1 MCCNRVERDGSLIHL
16 LPELG
21 AIHHNTVLTM
31 LEVGDEERSVM
42 KHPPHAST
50 VKSKTWIAFGHLAIE
65 HRHSQATIPMLLR
78 SVSCSHQGPMHQSLL
93 VMALVDFDLGQP
105 LGWLHRRPQTGTSHA
120 QINQPGF
127 RMQFHP
133 HELIIRRPFKSN
145 GITRS
150 EASTPQLSPRAVPF
164 CLISCGQHSS
174 LSSSDQLQHA
184 V

>member
-21 AIHHNTVLTM
+21 AIHQNTVLTM

-78 SVSCSHQGPMHQSLL
+78 SVCCSHRARTHQPPLA
-93 VMALVDFDLGQP
+93 MALVDFDLGQP
-105 LGWLHRRPQTGTSHA
+105 LGLPHRSPQTGTKHA
-120 QINQPGF
+120 QSYQSSV
-127 RMQFHP
+127 RMRSYP
-133 HELIIRRPFKSN
+133 HNFLIPRPFKSN
-145 GITRS
+145 RIT
-150 EASTPQLSPRAVPF
+150 
-164 CLISCGQHSS
+164 
-174 LSSSDQLQHA
+174 
-184 V
+184 